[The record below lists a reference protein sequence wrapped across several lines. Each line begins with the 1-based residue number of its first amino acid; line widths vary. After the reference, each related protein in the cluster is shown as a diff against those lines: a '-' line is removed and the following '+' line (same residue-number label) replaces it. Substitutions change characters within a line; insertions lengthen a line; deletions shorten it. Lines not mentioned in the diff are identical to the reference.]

1 MQLLY
6 AHATALLRGLRR
18 MRFVLQAIRRKIA
31 PTLFRHF
38 VGVLPY
44 ETNAPHA
51 DVSTVSDLE
60 TPVIRM
66 GYLICV
72 GASCPQKRIEALQ
85 NEGLVVNICPT
96 ETCEPCPWHPCPV
109 ILAAEREMR
118 Q

>member
-1 MQLLY
+1 MPC
-6 AHATALLRGLRR
+6 
-18 MRFVLQAIRRKIA
+18 VLQAIRRTIA

-38 VGVLPY
+38 VGVFSYEANPPY
-44 ETNAPHA
+44 A
-51 DVSTVSDLE
+51 DVPTMSLE
-60 TPVIRM
+60 TPLIRM

-72 GASCPQKRIEALQ
+72 GASCPQKRIEAFQ

-109 ILAAEREMR
+109 VLAAERESR

>member
-1 MQLLY
+1 
-6 AHATALLRGLRR
+6 
-18 MRFVLQAIRRKIA
+18 MRYVLQPIRRTYFASFLRYFERIFPHKA
-31 PTLFRHF
+31 
-38 VGVLPY
+38 
-44 ETNAPHA
+44 NAPHA

-109 ILAAEREMR
+109 ILAAERESR

>member
-18 MRFVLQAIRRKIA
+18 MRFVLQAIRRTIA

-38 VGVLPY
+38 VGVFSYEANPPY
-44 ETNAPHA
+44 A
-51 DVSTVSDLE
+51 DVPTMSLE
-60 TPVIRM
+60 TPLIRM

-72 GASCPQKRIEALQ
+72 GASCPQKRIEAFQ